1 MKYYLQRRIYR
12 LLLAAVI
19 VCLLPLTA
27 WGQGTQPSGDGGSE
41 GDPYQISTRAH
52 LEWIAEQ
59 VAGSNDFDGKYFKLQ
74 NEIHLS
80 DSPWTPIG
88 KPYHNPF
95 CGTFDGDGYK
105 ITGLYIPATSP
116 VKYGYLGLFGN
127 VGANGHIKNLG
138 VEIAPGGIELYPV
151 DYTCEAADL
160 LAGGI
165 AAYTNDC
172 TIENCY
178 VTGGGFYC
186 NKDSE
191 GYSIIMGGIVG
202 EANGSTTIK
211 NCYATIDLTF
221 ECENFKYYQ
230 ANNRSGLSGIAKGGT
245 ITNCYYSGKL
255 RAHVGTNTNYNWS
268 VGGISSDGATINN
281 CLVLSPDISAIVD
294 NGTGTVSAYIISPS
308 PTGSSNYV
316 SQYTT
321 LNGTTP
327 SYDSGAN
334 GTKWTDIGNSDEP
347 LATWTGT
354 SNWDANNN
362 AKLMPVLMKTD
373 GSSFNSN
380 SPWVFK
386 EVIPIKNVDELVA
399 IKRNTTTLDKN
410 YRLTADIDLT
420 EYIAN
425 NGDSWKSI
433 GNETTPFTGS
443 LDGEGHRITGLAIAA
458 GSSNTE
464 SEGGLFGKVEDPSN
478 LQVTFIKNLGVE
490 IAESGIHINKT
501 IKYGGGIVA
510 QCKGYIANCY
520 VTGGGIYGDAG
531 DGTDNPKINLGGI
544 IGRVSAYAD
553 IHNCYSTVDITATCS
568 NNGVTASGD
577 GVSIGG
583 IVGWGNYAN
592 LYNCL
597 TTGTLSSSITNL
609 SGTYMD
615 CSVGGVI
622 GYSIGSSKALKYCLA
637 ANSGGLTAEING
649 GDQSKANI
657 DNIAGDNSG
666 YNFIE
671 GLYALVDI
679 PKTPGATTTTPGS
692 ADNNAGADWDGVSPY
707 PSGIFDNGEWQK
719 PVTSISAS
727 TFPKLCYAGTTRLM
741 PNQPDVRHP
750 YRVNVSSVSNG
761 TLTTNRQ
768 PWGKVG
774 ETITITT
781 TPDGDYVTNGSP
793 TVTGT
798 SGTIAVS
805 GSGNSYTFTMPAENV
820 TVSAT
825 FVKVYTITVDGSIA
839 NGSIEVKKPDGTLLS
854 SGANADI
861 ANGTVL
867 SITAT
872 PDGGYRLKQLTV
884 DGSPITGST
893 HTVMADAT
901 LSAEFELT
909 PVTPPV
915 DPDPTPP
922 VPTVYYTVTLPSV
935 EGAATDP
942 VAGEYEVEAWGN
954 FRFYLTL
961 DKEYDQS
968 EPVITTDRGE
978 TITPRNSD
986 GAYIIKYVRNDVEIF
1001 IDNIVK
1007 NPDPVANETIA
1018 TDDIKVWAAKGY
1030 LHISSPTAQKAQV
1043 YNLTGSLVKQAD
1055 IPAGDTEW
1063 QLPAGIYIIRVGAA
1077 RQTVIL

>member
-1 MKYYLQRRIYR
+1 MKYYLQKRIFR

-19 VCLLPLTA
+19 VCLLPLAA
-27 WGQGTQPSGDGGSE
+27 WGQGVQPSGDGGSE
-41 GDPYQISTRAH
+41 GDPYQISSRAH

-95 CGTFDGDGYK
+95 CGTFDGNGYK

-294 NGTGTVSAYIISPS
+294 NGTGTVRAAIISPS

-321 LNGTTP
+321 LNGTP
-327 SYDSGAN
+327 FGYDNGAN
-334 GTKWTDIGNSDEP
+334 GMKWTNIGDGDALLS
-347 LATWTGT
+347 AWIGT
-354 SNWDANNN
+354 SNWVANSNTN
-362 AKLMPVLMKTD
+362 LMPDLKQTD
-373 GSSFNSN
+373 GSSFRSN
-380 SPWVFK
+380 TSKVFK

-399 IKRNTTTLDKN
+399 INNSSTTLGKS
-410 YRLTADIDLT
+410 YRLTADIDLSD
-420 EYIAN
+420 YIAR
-425 NGDSWKSI
+425 NGGSWKSI
-433 GNETTPFTGS
+433 GNETTPFTGA
-443 LDGEGHRITGLAIAA
+443 LDGDGHRITGLTIAA
-458 GSSNTE
+458 GSSNGE
-464 SEGGLFGKVEDPSN
+464 SEGGLFGKIKDLEEIGI
-478 LQVTFIKNLGVE
+478 TCIKNLGVE
-490 IAESGIHINKT
+490 IAESGIHINNT
-501 IKYGGGIVA
+501 IKYGGGIA
-510 QCKGYIANCY
+510 AHCKKGIIINCY

-531 DGTDNPKINLGGI
+531 NGTDNPRICLGGI
-544 IGRVSAYAD
+544 SGRISGG
-553 IHNCYSTVDITATCS
+553 IRNCYSTVDITATCS
-568 NNGVTASGD
+568 NNGILSGED
-577 GVSIGG
+577 GIYIGG
-583 IVGWGNYAN
+583 IFGWGEYAY

-597 TTGTLSSSITNL
+597 TTGTLSSSITNPSNSL
-609 SGTYMD
+609 GG
-615 CSVGGVI
+615 CVGGVA
-622 GYSIGSSKALKYCLA
+622 GWGESGETAYCLA
-637 ANSGGLTAEING
+637 ANSGGLIAEING
-649 GDQSKANI
+649 GDQSLSKLNNI
-657 DNIAGDNSG
+657 MGRYKYYYGTS
-666 YNFIE
+666 
-671 GLYALVDI
+671 GLYALADI
-679 PKTPGATTTTPGS
+679 PKTANVTSNQGK
-692 ADNNAGADWDGVSPY
+692 AGTDWDGVAAY
-707 PSGIFDNGEWQK
+707 PTGIFDNGEWKK

-727 TFPKLCYAGTTRLM
+727 TFPKLCYAGTSTLM

-750 YRVNVSSVSNG
+750 YKVSVTPPAANG
-761 TLTTNRQ
+761 TLSTNRL
-768 PWGKVG
+768 PWGKAA
-774 ETITITT
+774 ETVTITT
-781 TPDGDYVTNGSP
+781 VPNNGYVVDGLP
-793 TVTGT
+793 AVTGN
-798 SGTIAVS
+798 SGPIAVS
-805 GSGNSYTFTMPAENV
+805 GSGNSYTFTMPAEDV

-825 FVKVYTITVDGSIA
+825 FIKVYTITVDGSIA

-901 LSAEFELT
+901 LSAEFELI

-922 VPTVYYTVTLPSV
+922 APTVYYTVTLPSV

-986 GAYIIKYVRNDVEIF
+986 GAYIIKYVRNDVGIF
-1001 IDNIVK
+1001 IDNVVK

-1018 TDDIKVWAAKGY
+1018 TDDIRVWAAKGY
-1030 LHISSPTAQKAQV
+1030 LHISNPTAQKAQV

-1063 QLPAGIYIIRVGAA
+1063 QLPAGIYIIRVGAV

>member
-1 MKYYLQRRIYR
+1 MKYYLQKRIFR

-19 VCLLPLTA
+19 VCLLPLAA
-27 WGQGTQPSGDGGSE
+27 WGQGVQPSGGGASVS
-41 GDPYQISTRAH
+41 DPYQISSRAH

-74 NEIHLS
+74 NEIYLS

-88 KPYHNPF
+88 KPYHNSF

-116 VKYGYLGLFGN
+116 VVYGYLGLFGN
-127 VGANGHIKNLG
+127 IGANGHIKNLG

-172 TIENCY
+172 TIEDCY

-294 NGTGTVSAYIISPS
+294 NGTGTVRAYTISS
-308 PTGSSNYV
+308 NPTGSSNYV

-321 LNGTTP
+321 LNGTEP
-327 SYDSGAN
+327 IYDDGAN
-334 GTKWTDIGNSDEP
+334 GTKWTDIGDGDAP
-347 LATWTGT
+347 LSAWIGT
-354 SNWDANNN
+354 SNWVANTYD
-362 AKLMPVLMKTD
+362 KYMTVLKMTD
-373 GSSFNSN
+373 GNTFKEDPSN
-380 SPWVFK
+380 VFK
-386 EVIPIKNVDELVA
+386 EVIPIKTAAELAA
-399 IKRNTTTLDKN
+399 ISANATSLAKD
-410 YRLTADIDLT
+410 YRLANDIDLT
-420 EYIAN
+420 EYITN
-425 NGDSWKSI
+425 NGGSWKSI
-433 GNETTPFTGS
+433 GNNTTPFKGTFNG
-443 LDGEGHRITGLAIAA
+443 DGYRITGLTIPE
-458 GSSNTE
+458 GSSNTGD
-464 SEGGLFGKVEDPSN
+464 EGGLFGKIGTYNSPDYIKPEIV
-478 LQVTFIKNLGVE
+478 IKNLGVV
-490 IAESGIHINKT
+490 IAESGIHINHN
-501 IKYGGGIVA
+501 IQRGGGIA
-510 QCKGYIANCY
+510 SSIYSSKIQNCY
-520 VTGGGIYGDAG
+520 VTGGSVIAVGNPNSR
-531 DGTDNPKINLGGI
+531 GTL
-544 IGRVSAYAD
+544 
-553 IHNCYSTVDITATCS
+553 
-568 NNGVTASGD
+568 
-577 GVSIGG
+577 SIGG
-583 IVGWGNYAN
+583 IAGQIYATIEHCYSTIDLKADWDNPRDGNPGEDLYVGGIVGEASNGIIKNCFATGTISVSLSNVSDVGFNSYAGGIAAFN
-592 LYNCL
+592 TGHSCTIENCL
-597 TTGTLSSSITNL
+597 
-609 SGTYMD
+609 
-615 CSVGGVI
+615 SV
-622 GYSIGSSKALKYCLA
+622 
-637 ANSGGLTAEING
+637 NSGGLSIETAIPASASIN
-649 GDQSKANI
+649 NI
-657 DNIAGDNSG
+657 IGIKG
-666 YNFIE
+666 TGNFT
-671 GLYALVDI
+671 GNYTLSDI
-679 PKTPGATTTTPGS
+679 PKT
-692 ADNNAGADWDGVSPY
+692 AGVTSDQGDAGTDWDGVVAY
-707 PSGIFDNGEWQK
+707 PAGIFDNGEWQK

-825 FVKVYTITVDGSIA
+825 FIKVYTITVDGSIA

-922 VPTVYYTVTLPSV
+922 APTVYYTVTLPSV

-986 GAYIIKYVRNDVEIF
+986 GAYIIKYVRNDVGIF
-1001 IDNIVK
+1001 IDNVVK

-1030 LHISSPTAQKAQV
+1030 LHISNPTAQKAQV

-1063 QLPAGIYIIRVGAA
+1063 QLPAGIYIIRVGAV

>member
-1 MKYYLQRRIYR
+1 MKYYLQKRIFR

-19 VCLLPLTA
+19 VCLLPLAA
-27 WGQGTQPSGDGGSE
+27 WGQGEAPTGDGGSV
-41 GDPYQISTRAH
+41 GDPYLITSRAH

-59 VAGSNDFDGKYFKLQ
+59 VAGSNDFDGKFFKLQ

-105 ITGLYIPATSP
+105 ITGLHIPATSP

-230 ANNRSGLSGIAKGGT
+230 ANNRSGLSGIAKGGI

-255 RAHVGTNTNYNWS
+255 RAHVGTNTYYNWS

-354 SNWDANNN
+354 CNWDANTYD
-362 AKLMPVLMKTD
+362 KYMPVLKMTD
-373 GSSFNSN
+373 GNTFKEDPSN
-380 SPWVFK
+380 VFK
-386 EVIPIKNVDELVA
+386 EVIPIKTAAELAA
-399 IKRNTTTLDKN
+399 ISANATSLAKD
-410 YRLTADIDLT
+410 YRLANDIDLT
-420 EYIAN
+420 EYITN
-425 NGDSWKSI
+425 NGGSWRSI
-433 GNETTPFTGS
+433 GNNTTPFKGTFNG
-443 LDGEGHRITGLAIAA
+443 DGYRITGLAIAE
-458 GSSNTE
+458 GSSNGE
-464 SEGGLFGKVEDPSN
+464 SEGGLFGKVEEQTSN
-478 LQVTFIKNLGVE
+478 GITIQNLGVE
-490 IAESGIHINKT
+490 IAESGIHINNT
-501 IKYGGGIVA
+501 IKYGGGIAA
-510 QCKGYIANCY
+510 QFKGNITNCY

-531 DGTDNPKINLGGI
+531 DGTDNPKIFLGGI
-544 IGRVSAYAD
+544 IGYVTAATK
-553 IHNCYSTVDITATCS
+553 INNCYSTIDITAACS
-568 NNGVTASGD
+568 NNGTATWDD
-577 GVSIGG
+577 GVMIGG
-583 IVGWGNYAN
+583 IVGRGKFTD

-597 TTGTLSSSITNL
+597 TTGALSSSITNL
-609 SGTYMD
+609 SNDMQ
-615 CSVGGVI
+615 CFIGGVT
-622 GYSIGSSKALKYCLA
+622 GYSEGPSSYHVKNSLA
-637 ANSGGLTAEING
+637 ANSGGLAAEIG
-649 GDQSKANI
+649 GDPSKANI
-657 DNIAGDNSG
+657 NNVIG
-666 YNFIE
+666 YYFNKGAID

-719 PVTSISAS
+719 PITSISAS
-727 TFPKLCYAGTTRLM
+727 TFPKLCYAGTSTLM

-750 YRVNVSSVSNG
+750 YRVNVTPSAGNG
-761 TLTTNRQ
+761 TFSINRQ
-768 PWGKVG
+768 PWGKAA
-774 ETITITT
+774 ETVTITT
-781 TPDGDYVTNGSP
+781 APDNGYAVDGLP
-793 TVTGT
+793 AVTGT
-798 SGTIAVS
+798 SGPIAVS
-805 GSGNSYTFTMPAENV
+805 GSGNSYTFTMPAEDV
-820 TVSAT
+820 TVSAA
-825 FVKVYTITVDGSIA
+825 FIKVYTITVDGSIA

-968 EPVITTDRGE
+968 EPVITTNRGE

-986 GAYIIKYVRNDVEIF
+986 GAYIIKYVRNDVGIF
-1001 IDNIVK
+1001 IDNVVK

-1030 LHISSPTAQKAQV
+1030 LHISSPTAQTAQV
-1043 YNLTGSLVKQAD
+1043 YSLTGSLVKQAD
-1055 IPAGDTEW
+1055 IPVGDTKW
-1063 QLPAGIYIIRVGAA
+1063 QLPAGIYIIRVGAV